1 MKAKNI
7 EEYFG
12 TMLESVNQMHK
23 DHLKTAKY
31 SDHKALNEFYDEIG
45 LPHTEVGGSL
55 GWNINDGLLEVYFS
69 SKIADDGT
77 PCIVMSYENQPK
89 HSYNHYS

>member
-23 DHLKTAKY
+23 DHLKTKKY
-31 SDHKALNEFYDEIG
+31 GVDKLVLDKKGDMIKILTGIAW
-45 LPHTEVGGSL
+45 V
-55 GWNINDGLLEVYFS
+55 INS
-69 SKIADDGT
+69 I
-77 PCIVMSYENQPK
+77 
-89 HSYNHYS
+89 

>member
-23 DHLKTAKY
+23 DHLKTKKY
-31 SDHKALNEFYDEIG
+31 SDHMALNDFYDEC
-45 LPHTEVGGSL
+45 EEYE
-55 GWNINDGLLEVYFS
+55 D
-69 SKIADDGT
+69 
-77 PCIVMSYENQPK
+77 SYEE
-89 HSYNHYS
+89 